1 MLRHMLKKEMAGGT
15 KILLAISG
23 PLGAATAVTI
33 LNLISDDSGFL
44 GSFLVALGGYICI
57 RELFRRIISP

>member
-1 MLRHMLKKEMAGGT
+1 MMKKEMAVGT
-15 KILLAISG
+15 KLLLAISG

-33 LNLISDDSGFL
+33 FNLIRPDSGFL
-44 GSFLVALGGYICI
+44 GFFLVALGGYICI